1 MIKKLIFVIA
11 LLSVV
16 SIRAQILEPVKW
28 STSIEKVSENEY
40 KLIAKAS
47 IEEGWHLY
55 SQNVPEGGP
64 VSTQFSFEGNSKYLK
79 KGNTKEEEGIIVD
92 DPTFNMKVKYFEL
105 ETSFIQHIKLK
116 DKLPF
121 TINSEVRYMVCDN
134 SKCIMPEPAILNFN
148 LK

>member
-28 STSIEKVSENEY
+28 STSIEKISENEY
-40 KLIAKAS
+40 KLIATAS
-47 IEEGWHLY
+47 IQDGWHLY

-64 VSTQFSFEGNSKYLK
+64 VSTQFSFEGNNKYLK
-79 KGNTKEEEGIIVD
+79 KGNTKEEVGVTVD
-92 DPTFNMKVKYFEL
+92 DPTFNMKVKYFES
-105 ETSFIQHIKLK
+105 ETSFVQHIKLK
-116 DKLPF
+116 EKLPF
-121 TINSEVRYMVCDN
+121 TINSEVSYMVCDN
-134 SKCIMPEPAILNFN
+134 SRCIMPEPTILNFD